1 MGRADY
7 YKDGDYNAICDECGK
22 KFKFSKLK
30 KRWDG
35 LFVCERDWEPRH
47 PQDYVKGIRDNMSVP
62 ISRPEAGNN
71 FLFPFPFSLSSIISI
86 GFIVNLNRTVII
98 GVSSLVSI
106 LKTLYPYTAPK
117 KVVNSSAVNSVTLG

>member
-22 KFKFSKLK
+22 KYKFSQLK

-35 LFVCERDWEPRH
+35 LFVCPREWEPRH
-47 PQDYVKGIRDNMSVP
+47 PQDYLKGIRDNMSVP
-62 ISRPEAGNN
+62 ISRPEGALS
-71 FLFPFPFSLSSIISI
+71 FIAPFGIGISPIISI
-86 GFIVNLNRTVII
+86 GLLVNAYRTVII

-106 LKTLYPYTAPK
+106 ITNLYP
-117 KVVNSSAVNSVTLG
+117 VSAVNKTVNGFTLNKTTLG